1 MIKFFAEITLYFFD
15 YFHKKKIIKF
25 LKKSNISSINT
36 FLDIGAHKGESI
48 EFFSKNLHI
57 KKIYSFEASLSNFKI
72 LEKKYK
78 NCDHVILENIAL
90 SSNISELKFN
100 QCVESSSST
109 FSYINADS
117 KYLQKKMKYLN
128 ASELEIFF
136 KTTKIKTNT
145 LDNYL
150 KNKNISVIDLIKLDT
165 EGHEFQ
171 ILKGLEKNLKN
182 VKTIIFEHHYDN
194 MLKKK
199 YTFSDINQYL
209 KKNYFKKIFKIKMPF
224 RKSFEYIYINTK

>member
-1 MIKFFAEITLYFFD
+1 
-15 YFHKKKIIKF
+15 
-25 LKKSNISSINT
+25 
-36 FLDIGAHKGESI
+36 
-48 EFFSKNLHI
+48 
-57 KKIYSFEASLSNFKI
+57 
-72 LEKKYK
+72 
-78 NCDHVILENIAL
+78 
-90 SSNISELKFN
+90 
-100 QCVESSSST
+100 
-109 FSYINADS
+109 
-117 KYLQKKMKYLN
+117 MKYLN
-128 ASELEIFF
+128 ASELEMFF
-136 KTTKIKTNT
+136 KSTKIKTNT

-194 MLKKK
+194 MLKKN

-224 RKSFEYIYINTK
+224 RKSFEYIYKYKIIL